1 MNFVAQKPSIIR
13 KLFIF
18 SFFINNAKTFLL
30 ELVVIINESWYYQ
43 AYIFVI
49 IELWS
54 PISTFFHEQFPDR
67 KLPYSQI
74 DNIGRHRKIIFF
86 YFILLK

>member
-30 ELVVIINESWYYQ
+30 ELVVIINES
-43 AYIFVI
+43 
-49 IELWS
+49 
-54 PISTFFHEQFPDR
+54 
-67 KLPYSQI
+67 
-74 DNIGRHRKIIFF
+74 
-86 YFILLK
+86 